1 MLDWLDIL
9 QTSNSLTEKGEPLYC
24 QIRNSLKDA
33 IESGRLPAQT
43 KLPTNRELASLLK
56 IDRSTVS
63 RAYAELI
70 EAGLIDSHVGRGTYV
85 KEQKSLLIEHSFNSS
100 KSSLGGIDWT
110 TNFSRASQMTNSLL
124 SREPVFADG
133 SSAAG
138 PIISFAGGIPTEE
151 FYPHEQFE
159 GILSNLVKAGR
170 AADMFSYSPAI
181 GHPHLIAQ
189 VQKHLAVQGVH
200 ANDDEILIVSGSQQG
215 ISLVCDTLLD
225 AGDTVILEEPSY
237 FWAICNF
244 QARQAR
250 CQTVPLVDGGMD
262 LRLFE
267 RALQQKQVK
276 LVYTMPN
283 FQNPTGSSMSLGC
296 RQQIIKLCTQYQ
308 VPILEDNFVGDLRY
322 EGQSPPPMRA
332 LPGGRELVI
341 HQGTFSKALC
351 PGLRLGWLVGPAP
364 LMERIR
370 LAKRTL
376 DLSTSSIA
384 QIVLAEYLE
393 KGLYKEH
400 LERIR
405 LIYKSRR
412 DTMIGALQKYV
423 GNQFFAGSPQLTWSV
438 PEGGLFMWARLPD
451 GFSSRELLIF
461 AQEQGV
467 RFSVGD
473 LFFCEKGGSQFLRL
487 CFIQQNE
494 KTIEEGVVR
503 LAQAL
508 SNYFDSVTIRR
519 AKSFEGA
526 VLRHAENI
534 LI

>member
-1 MLDWLDIL
+1 
-9 QTSNSLTEKGEPLYC
+9 
-24 QIRNSLKDA
+24 
-33 IESGRLPAQT
+33 
-43 KLPTNRELASLLK
+43 
-56 IDRSTVS
+56 
-63 RAYAELI
+63 
-70 EAGLIDSHVGRGTYV
+70 
-85 KEQKSLLIEHSFNSS
+85 
-100 KSSLGGIDWT
+100 
-110 TNFSRASQMTNSLL
+110 L
-124 SREPVFADG
+124 SREPVFAD
-133 SSAAG
+133 SNMAADQL
-138 PIISFAGGIPTEE
+138 ISFAGGIPTEE

-159 GILSNLVKAGR
+159 GILFDLLKAGR

-189 VQKHLAVQGVH
+189 VQKHLALQDVH
-200 ANDDEILIVSGSQQG
+200 ASDDEILIVSGSQQG

-225 AGDTVILEEPSY
+225 AGDTVVLEEPSY

-250 CQTVPLVDGGMD
+250 CQSVPLIDGGMD
-262 LRLFE
+262 MTLFE
-267 RALQQKQVK
+267 RALQQKKVK

-283 FQNPTGSSMSLGC
+283 FQNPTGASMSLTC
-296 RQQIIKLCTQYQ
+296 RTQIIKLCSQYQ

-322 EGQSPPPMRA
+322 EGQSLPPMRA

-384 QIVLAEYLE
+384 QIVLGEYLE

-405 LIYKSRR
+405 LIYKNRR
-412 DTMIGALQKYV
+412 DTMIGALEKYI
-423 GNQFFAGSPQLTWSV
+423 GNKSFAGSPQLTWSV

-451 GFSSRELLIF
+451 GFSSSDLLRF

-473 LFFCEKGGSQFLRL
+473 LFFCENGGNQFLRL

-494 KTIEEGVVR
+494 KTIEEGVHR
-503 LAQAL
+503 LAQSL
-508 SNYFDSVTIRR
+508 SSYFDAVTVRR

>member
-1 MLDWLDIL
+1 M
-9 QTSNSLTEKGEPLYC
+9 
-24 QIRNSLKDA
+24 
-33 IESGRLPAQT
+33 
-43 KLPTNRELASLLK
+43 
-56 IDRSTVS
+56 
-63 RAYAELI
+63 
-70 EAGLIDSHVGRGTYV
+70 
-85 KEQKSLLIEHSFNSS
+85 
-100 KSSLGGIDWT
+100 
-110 TNFSRASQMTNSLL
+110 
-124 SREPVFADG
+124 
-133 SSAAG
+133 
-138 PIISFAGGIPTEE
+138 ISFAGGIPTEE

-159 GILSNLVKAGR
+159 KILSDLIKAGR

-189 VQKHLAVQGVH
+189 VQKHLALQGVE
-200 ANDDEILIVSGSQQG
+200 ASDDEILIVSGSQQG

-225 AGDTVILEEPSY
+225 QGDTVVLEEPSY

-250 CQTVPLVDGGMD
+250 CQSVPLIDGGMD
-262 LRLFE
+262 MTLFE
-267 RALQQKQVK
+267 RALQQKKVK

-283 FQNPTGSSMSLGC
+283 FQNPTGSSMSLHC
-296 RQQIIKLCTQYQ
+296 RSQIIKLCTEYQ

-322 EGQSPPPMRA
+322 EGQSLKPMRA
-332 LPGGRELVI
+332 LPGGREVVI

-393 KGLYKEH
+393 KGLYQEH
-400 LERIR
+400 LERVR
-405 LIYKSRR
+405 QIYKSRR
-412 DTMIGALQKYV
+412 DTMISALQKHL
-423 GNQFFAGSPQLTWSV
+423 GGKTFAGSPQLTWSI

-451 GFSSRELLIF
+451 GFSSRELLRF

-473 LFFCEKGGSQFLRL
+473 LFFCEKGGNQFLRL

-494 KTIEEGVVR
+494 KNIEEGVHR
-503 LAQAL
+503 LSLAL
-508 SNYFDSVTIRR
+508 ANYFDAVIVRR

>member
-1 MLDWLDIL
+1 MLDWLDVL
-9 QTSNSLTEKGEPLYC
+9 QSTSAPSERGEPLYC
-24 QIRNSLKDA
+24 QIRNRFKDA

-43 KLPTNRELASLLK
+43 KLPTNRELAGLLK

-63 RAYAELI
+63 RAYSELI

-85 KEQKSLLIEHSFNSS
+85 KEQPRSSFEKPNTDSAS
-100 KSSLGGIDWT
+100 FLAGIDWSA
-110 TNFSRASQMTNSLL
+110 NFSRASQMTNALL
-124 SREPVFADG
+124 SREPVFTDALNNNDN
-133 SSAAG
+133 
-138 PIISFAGGIPTEE
+138 IISFAGGIPTEE

-159 GILSNLVKAGR
+159 GILSDLLKAGK
-170 AADMFSYSPAI
+170 ASDMFSYSPAI

-189 VQKHLAVQGVH
+189 VQKHLASQGVY
-200 ANDDEILIVSGSQQG
+200 ASDDEILIVSGSQQG

-225 AGDTVILEEPSY
+225 SGDTVVLEEPSY

-250 CQTVPLVDGGMD
+250 CHSVPLVDGGMD
-262 LRLFE
+262 IILFE
-267 RALQQKQVK
+267 RALQQKKVK

-283 FQNPTGSSMSLGC
+283 FQNPTGASMSLT
-296 RQQIIKLCTQYQ
+296 RRNQILQLCTRYQ

-322 EGQSPPPMRA
+322 EGESPLPMRA
-332 LPGGRELVI
+332 LPGGRDIVI
-341 HQGTFSKALC
+341 YQGTFSKALC

-393 KGLYKEH
+393 KGLYREH
-400 LERIR
+400 LDRVREV
-405 LIYKSRR
+405 YKNRR
-412 DTMIGALQKYV
+412 DTMIGALQKYL
-423 GNQFFAGSPQLTWSV
+423 GNSQRLMWSF
-438 PEGGLFMWARLPD
+438 PEGGLFMWVRLPD
-451 GFSSRELLIF
+451 GFSSRDLLQF
-461 AQEQGV
+461 AQDEGV

-473 LFFCEKGGSQFLRL
+473 LFFCERGGGQYLRL

-494 KTIEEGVVR
+494 KTIEEGVRR
-503 LAQAL
+503 LAQAVTR
-508 SNYFDSVTIRR
+508 YFDSVTSRR
-519 AKSFEGA
+519 AKSFEGGA
-526 VLRHAENI
+526 LRHTENI